1 MFLIKKFK
9 KKTNVTFLELF
20 LNAMIRYIKTHNIF
34 YIIEISKSKDLN
46 VLIKKNYEN
55 IYLSVPYD
63 FFKIWW
69 VQENQDVTFL
79 MVPPK
84 DAFTQV

>member
-1 MFLIKKFK
+1 MQWLGTSKHTIFFILLKFQNLK
-9 KKTNVTFLELF
+9 N
-20 LNAMIRYIKTHNIF
+20 
-34 YIIEISKSKDLN
+34 LN

-63 FFKIWW
+63 FFKVWW

>member
-1 MFLIKKFK
+1 MQWLGTSKHTIFFILLKFQNLK
-9 KKTNVTFLELF
+9 N
-20 LNAMIRYIKTHNIF
+20 
-34 YIIEISKSKDLN
+34 LN

-63 FFKIWW
+63 FFKVWW

-84 DAFTQV
+84 DTFTQV